1 MKPIYQG
8 DVVVHL
14 HYSRR
19 KREKQMNEVIE
30 IAKISD
36 DMIELREH
44 VRIENTTDNPL
55 VDAYNQGIDAMYGQI
70 QNYLNKLAL
79 QKAFGGK
86 Q

>member
-1 MKPIYQG
+1 
-8 DVVVHL
+8 
-14 HYSRR
+14 
-19 KREKQMNEVIE
+19 MNEVIE
-30 IAKISD
+30 IAKMSD

-55 VDAYNQGIDAMYGQI
+55 VDAYNQGMDAMYNQV
-70 QNYLNKLAL
+70 QNYLNRMAL